1 MNYPELIW
9 RLIEIVLQKEKD
21 SSQEIDEVKDNTLN
35 AEKQDETEQVDG
47 LVQHYHFAVPIFF
60 V

>member
-35 AEKQDETEQVDG
+35 AEKQDETE
-47 LVQHYHFAVPIFF
+47 
-60 V
+60 